1 MNESFHTKVASEQM
15 IKLSKK
21 RTIFSG
27 MNGRYMNKDFVLKL
41 FLNKVMKIALKAFEI
56 HKKEMEERR

>member
-1 MNESFHTKVASEQM
+1 M

-27 MNGRYMNKDFVLKL
+27 MNGRYMNKDFVMRL
-41 FLNKVMKIALKAFEI
+41 FLNKVMKIALKVFDT
-56 HKKEMEERR
+56 H